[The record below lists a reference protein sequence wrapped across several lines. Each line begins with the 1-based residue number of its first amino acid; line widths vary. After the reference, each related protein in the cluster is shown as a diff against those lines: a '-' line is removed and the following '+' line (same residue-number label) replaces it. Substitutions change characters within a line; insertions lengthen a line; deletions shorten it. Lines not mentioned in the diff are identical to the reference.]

1 MPLCSRPST
10 PFLAMLLLLA
20 GGFAPLTAP
29 AAVSADE
36 LYRAQVNVVDRRAE
50 ARRDGFQRALE
61 QVLVKVSGSSAV
73 RSNPDVE
80 QLLESPERFVQQYS
94 YQTLD
99 AGDHEPVPAFPDDAE
114 EAEEA
119 EEAEDDAAEETAEPT
134 QTLQVQFT
142 RGRVER
148 ALEQRGLVIWGER
161 RPELL
166 VWLAVDDGDERDV
179 VSSDGS
185 SEARA
190 RFLQRA
196 RERGLPTM
204 LPLMDMEDRSR
215 VEFVDIQGGFL
226 DELRRASER
235 YRPDAMLIG
244 HVRPRGAG
252 WQGDWNLVGVGERK
266 SWQGSAGAM
275 DDAIAA
281 GVDGAT
287 DRVARAFAGR
297 GEEAHEYRL
306 RVTGVDSLDAYAR
319 VSEYLASL
327 VRVRSADVLRLQPGE
342 IIVRIS
348 MNGRIED
355 LERAIT
361 LGSTLSRASDGGAV
375 GAFGDLTVPGRG
387 ALAEEDETT
396 DEDE

>member
-1 MPLCSRPST
+1 MPLSSRSPT
-10 PFLAMLLLLA
+10 PILALLLLLA
-20 GGFAPLTAP
+20 GILAPQM
-29 AAVSADE
+29 AVSAISADE
-36 LYRAQVNVVDRRAE
+36 LYRAQVNVVDKRAE

-94 YQTLD
+94 YRALD
-99 AGDHEPVPAFPDDAE
+99 EGDHPPVPAFD
-114 EAEEA
+114 
-119 EEAEDDAAEETAEPT
+119 DDAADASGEQTAEPT
-134 QTLQVQFT
+134 QTLQVQFA
-142 RGRVER
+142 RGRVEQ
-148 ALEQRGLVIWGER
+148 ALEQRGVVIWGER

-179 VSSDGS
+179 VSSDSS

-190 RFLQRA
+190 QLLQRA

-204 LPLMDMEDRSR
+204 LPLMDMEDRRR

-244 HVRPRGAG
+244 HVRPRDSG
-252 WQGDWNLVGVGERK
+252 WQGDWNLVGIGERK
-266 SWQGSAGAM
+266 SWQGSASDM
-275 DDAIAA
+275 EDAIAA

-297 GEEAHEYRL
+297 GDEAHEYRL
-306 RVTGVDSLDAYAR
+306 RVTGVESLDAYAR

-342 IIVRIS
+342 IIVQVS
-348 MNGRIED
+348 MNGELDD

-361 LGSTLSRASDGGAV
+361 LGSTLARINEGGGEF
-375 GAFGDLTVPGRG
+375 GAFGDLGIPAGSDSDK
-387 ALAEEDETT
+387 ASEEDETVDLT
-396 DEDE
+396 FRLVG